1 MATMGSHIHFELVVI
16 PDGSLISGS
25 RVAMHPESVGR
36 TQPTVGLFSA
46 TSGDGGVRRH
56 PVHILPCPEVPRNT
70 LAISS
75 DLADEL
81 DLVVSSDLP
90 FSLELD
96 GFAHVPAT
104 ELHLRALDERNLT
117 DVTRDL
123 NGHPSLGGRLFWVAE
138 GRTSLS
144 PTTVH
149 AHGSPYQVAE
159 LLPRDK
165 ASTIF
170 EITAQTRLKVRAP
183 RARAGVDIVIL
194 ADCSGSM
201 SNEDLLDEK
210 AGRRV
215 QRIAALKQALR
226 TLKGIWQRPG
236 PILRMALLGFT
247 TQSHVLFPRSGGL
260 QDLDPEAHP
269 DVFQEFLAATDELT
283 PQPGPGTD
291 IGQALHRG
299 AEHLRRYG
307 KAGNDRLFILISDGA
322 HSEQDEDEAEAD
334 RYGKTVQ
341 FLNDPVSLMSQLRLE
356 EDIHLYAIGI
366 GTRANF
372 EEWWK
377 VRNPNQKPR
386 PTDIPRHDL
395 LKKIAAAG
403 GGHCFDFSE
412 ASALRR
418 YFDEIAAGI
427 TSTLDPQQ
435 PPKLPALSEKERN
448 VLASHAVRSHAAAES
463 PNLRAQRAELLHQIR
478 SLYVKCN
485 ELSIQR
491 SGQPLFAVGPE
502 VDKVLLS
509 DELVADASL
518 GVDAWQALRPIFAPK
533 GAAAAFPQAVAAE
546 LRNVLIPLLSAP
558 GDSAILAR
566 LCESLRAIQ
575 SHLGTVPQTSANVAS
590 LRILG
595 TKPLPKKIRVY
606 CCCAAKD
613 RDAVEHIEKHL
624 QVQTNG
630 KWLTW
635 EKKLSVPVG
644 SQPEH
649 IHRQRLAEAD
659 IILFLITAN
668 AADDPEFVR
677 AVKAAMQ
684 RQAAEDVVV
693 VPIYVSWIGVTSD
706 LSFGDLVWLPSK
718 EEPIG
723 NSNAD
728 RAWSH
733 IAATLREAMSKRW
746 PDRVPQS
753 RLVR

>member
-25 RVAMHPESVGR
+25 RVAVHPESVGS

-46 TSGDGGVRRH
+46 TSGDGGLRRH
-56 PVHILPCPEVPRNT
+56 PVHVIPCSEVPKNT

-96 GFAHVPAT
+96 GFAHVQAT

-123 NGHPSLGGRLFWVAE
+123 NNHPSLGGRLFWVAE
-138 GRTSLS
+138 GRKSLS
-144 PTTVH
+144 PATVH

-170 EITAQTRLKVRAP
+170 EITAQTRLKVRSP

-236 PILRMALLGFT
+236 PILRLALLGFT
-247 TQSHVLFPRSGGL
+247 TQSSVLFPRSGGL
-260 QDLDPEAHP
+260 QDLDPEASP
-269 DVFQEFLAATDELT
+269 EVFQEFLAATDELT

-291 IGQALHRG
+291 IGQALHMG

-322 HSEQDEDEAEAD
+322 HSEQDEDEAD
-334 RYGKTVQ
+334 RYGRTVQ

-377 VRNPNQKPR
+377 VRNPNQAPR

-427 TSTLDPQQ
+427 TSTLDSQQ

-448 VLASHAVRSHAAAES
+448 VLAAHVARSRAAAELPS
-463 PNLRAQRAELLHQIR
+463 LRAQRAELLQQIR

-485 ELSIQR
+485 ELAIQR
-491 SGQPLFAVGPE
+491 TGQPLFAVGPD
-502 VDKVLLS
+502 VDKLLLS
-509 DELVADASL
+509 DELIADASL
-518 GVDAWQALRPIFAPK
+518 GPDAQQALQQIFAAK
-533 GAAAAFPQAVAAE
+533 GTATVFPHTVAVE
-546 LRNVLIPLLSAP
+546 LQNVLIPLLSAP
-558 GDSAILAR
+558 GDAAILPR

-575 SHLGTVPQTSANVAS
+575 SHLSAAQQKSSNIAS

-595 TKPLPKKIRVY
+595 TKPLPQKIRVY

-624 QVQTNG
+624 QVQTNA

-635 EKKLSVPVG
+635 EKKLNVPLG
-644 SQPEH
+644 SQPEQ

-677 AVKAAMQ
+677 AVNTAMQ
-684 RQAAEDVVV
+684 RKAAEDVVV
-693 VPIYVSWIGVTSD
+693 VPIYVSWIGVTGD

-723 NSNAD
+723 SSNSD

-753 RLVR
+753 RRVR